1 MIVNDAGVPAV
12 LDLEIYIVSGG
23 VGASGEL
30 LVHTV
35 LAQFPDVRVPV
46 EIFPH
51 VHDPED
57 VDAIVAKAAGRGALI
72 VHTLVHSIVRR
83 RLATEAARRNVR
95 AIDLMGPLM
104 DYLSEKLVQK
114 PVGEPGLY
122 RKLYDQYFRR
132 VEAIE
137 YTVAH
142 DDGKR
147 TSELPQADI
156 VLVGVSRVGKTPLS
170 MYLAMQGW
178 KVANVPFVPSVRL
191 PEELWQVDRRRV
203 VGLTIEPPQLAIHR
217 RHREQRLGVAAD
229 SYVDR
234 SRIAAEL
241 QEANRLFAR
250 YALPVVDTTDKP
262 IESSGA
268 EIISHITHRLGH
280 MTEAPLAV

>member
-1 MIVNDAGVPAV
+1 MIVHDAGVPSKQQT
-12 LDLEIYIVSGG
+12 EIYIVSGG
-23 VGASGEL
+23 MGASGEL
-30 LVHTV
+30 LAQTV
-35 LAQFPDVRVPV
+35 LAQFPNVRVPV
-46 EIFPH
+46 KIFPH

-57 VDAIVAKAAGRGALI
+57 VDAIVAAAAGTGALI
-72 VHTLVHSIVRR
+72 VHTLVHRHVRQ
-83 RLATEAARRNVR
+83 RLILETARRNVT

-104 DYLSEKLVQK
+104 DHLTAALAVK

-147 TSELPQADI
+147 ASELAQADI
-156 VLVGVSRVGKTPLS
+156 VLIGVSRVGKTPIS

-178 KVANVPFVPSVRL
+178 KVANVPFVPSVTL
-191 PEELWQVDRRRV
+191 PAELWQVDRRRV
-203 VGLTIEPPQLAIHR
+203 VGLTIEPPQLVIHR

-234 SRIAAEL
+234 SRIASEL
-241 QEANRLFAR
+241 QEANRLYAR
-250 YALPVVDTTDKP
+250 YGLPVVDTTDKP

-268 EIISHITHRLGH
+268 EIVSLVTHRLGH
-280 MTEAPLAV
+280 MSEAPLES

>member
-1 MIVNDAGVPAV
+1 MIVHDAGVPAV
-12 LDLEIYIVSGG
+12 HELEIYIVSGG

-137 YTVAH
+137 YRRARRR
-142 DDGKR
+142 KR
-147 TSELPQADI
+147 TSELPQAGHCAGR
-156 VLVGVSRVGKTPLS
+156 GV
-170 MYLAMQGW
+170 AW
-178 KVANVPFVPSVRL
+178 A
-191 PEELWQVDRRRV
+191 RRR
-203 VGLTIEPPQLAIHR
+203 
-217 RHREQRLGVAAD
+217 
-229 SYVDR
+229 
-234 SRIAAEL
+234 
-241 QEANRLFAR
+241 
-250 YALPVVDTTDKP
+250 
-262 IESSGA
+262 
-268 EIISHITHRLGH
+268 
-280 MTEAPLAV
+280 

>member
-1 MIVNDAGVPAV
+1 
-12 LDLEIYIVSGG
+12 
-23 VGASGEL
+23 
-30 LVHTV
+30 
-35 LAQFPDVRVPV
+35 
-46 EIFPH
+46 
-51 VHDPED
+51 
-57 VDAIVAKAAGRGALI
+57 
-72 VHTLVHSIVRR
+72 
-83 RLATEAARRNVR
+83 
-95 AIDLMGPLM
+95 
-104 DYLSEKLVQK
+104 
-114 PVGEPGLY
+114 
-122 RKLYDQYFRR
+122 
-132 VEAIE
+132 
-137 YTVAH
+137 
-142 DDGKR
+142 
-147 TSELPQADI
+147 
-156 VLVGVSRVGKTPLS
+156 
-170 MYLAMQGW
+170 MQGW

-191 PEELWQVDRRRV
+191 PEELWQVTGGV